1 MSRMISDVIVVGAG
15 IVGCS
20 TAFQL
25 ARRKGLRVLVVE
37 KGPLAS
43 GMTKRSGALIRA
55 QFAHPAEARLAVAS
69 TQFFQNWIEI
79 VGGNCGF
86 TKTGLVVVA
95 QGEEP
100 ATQLREQVARLQ
112 ALGANTQI
120 ISRGELRDLQPATR
134 VDDVTLAAYE
144 PDAGFADPVLATQ
157 SLAARAKELGVMFK
171 TGTMVKNFRVDYG
184 RVIGIDTNIGLIE
197 ALNVVVSAGPWTD
210 RLLKPLKAAIGIRAQ
225 RAEVAFFDRPAD
237 LKAGHA
243 AFEDWTT
250 GAHFRPH
257 TFGLTMGGLNA
268 PPSNGETNPD
278 SFDESVSPTFVADLQ
293 QRLAARL
300 PAMAHARYVRG
311 HAGVYD
317 MSPDGHAVLG
327 RVPGIAGLFVAA
339 GFSGIGF
346 AIAPAVGAC
355 VSELV
360 ADGEARTVDVQ
371 SLGIGRFQDEQTREQ
386 GD

>member
-1 MSRMISDVIVVGAG
+1 MSRIISDVIIVGAG

-20 TAFQL
+20 TAFHL

-55 QFAHPAEARLAVAS
+55 QYAHPTEARLAIAS
-69 TQFFQNWIEI
+69 WQFFQNWKEI

-95 QGEEP
+95 AEEHAP
-100 ATQLREQVARLQ
+100 QLRDQIAQLQ
-112 ALGANTQI
+112 ALGANTWAL
-120 ISRGELRDLQPATR
+120 SRGELRDLQPATR
-134 VDDVTLAAYE
+134 VDDVALAAYE
-144 PDAGFADPVLATQ
+144 PDAGFVDPTLTPQ
-157 SLAARAKELGVMFK
+157 LLAARAKELGATFR
-171 TGTMVKNFRVDYG
+171 TGTMVKSIRVDFG
-184 RVIGIDTNIGLIE
+184 RVVGVDTNIGLIE
-197 ALNVVVSAGPWTD
+197 TLNVVIIAGPWTD
-210 RLLKPLKAAIGIRAQ
+210 RLLKPLKAEIGIRAQ
-225 RAEVAFFDRPAD
+225 RAEVAFFDRPAE
-237 LKAGHA
+237 LKAGHL

-257 TFGLTMGGLNA
+257 TFGLTMAGLNA
-268 PPSNGETNPD
+268 PQANDETNPD
-278 SFDESVSPTFVADLQ
+278 SFDESISPSYVADLQ
-293 QRLAARL
+293 QRLAARI
-300 PAMAHARYVRG
+300 PAMANARYTRG

-327 RVPGIAGLFVAA
+327 RVPAITGLFVAA

-355 VSELV
+355 MSELV
-360 ADGEARTVDVQ
+360 ADGEARTVETGA
-371 SLGIGRFQDEQTREQ
+371 LGMERF
-386 GD
+386 GKSSN

>member
-1 MSRMISDVIVVGAG
+1 MSRLISDVVIVGAG

-20 TAFQL
+20 AAFHL
-25 ARRKGLRVLVVE
+25 ARRKGMRVLVVE
-37 KGPLAS
+37 KGPVAS

-55 QFAHPAEARLAVAS
+55 QLAHPVEARLAVAS
-69 TQFFQNWIEI
+69 TRVFQNWKEI
-79 VGGNCGF
+79 VGGSSGF

-95 QGEEP
+95 QGEEQ
-100 ATQLREQVARLQ
+100 ATKLREQVAQLQ
-112 ALGANTQI
+112 AFGANTQI
-120 ISRGELRDLQPATR
+120 IARGELRDLQPATR

-157 SLAARAKELGVMFK
+157 ALAARAKESGVTFK
-171 TGTMVKNFRVDYG
+171 TGTTVKSIRVDYG
-184 RVIGIDTNIGLIE
+184 RVIGVETNIGLIE
-197 ALNVVVSAGPWTD
+197 ALNVVIIAGPWVD

-225 RAEVAFFDRPAD
+225 RAEVAFYDRPAE
-237 LKAGHA
+237 LQTGHV
-243 AFEDWTT
+243 AFEDWGT

-268 PPSNGETNPD
+268 PKSADEANPD
-278 SFDESVSPTFVADLQ
+278 SFDESISPTFVADLQ
-293 QRLAARL
+293 QRVAARL

-317 MSPDGHAVLG
+317 MSPDGHAVLD

-346 AIAPAVGAC
+346 ALAPAVGEC

-360 ADGEARTVDVQ
+360 ADGEARTVDVRA
-371 SLGIGRFQDEQTREQ
+371 LGIARFKVQKVKRAA
-386 GD
+386 